1 MSNKY
6 NKAVVKS
13 RYERSS
19 HTAGLIGVLS
29 LALLLSATVLKAE
42 ENRALL
48 LELDGII
55 GPATS
60 DFLIR
65 GIRKAEEENA
75 SLLIIRMNTPGGLDT
90 SMREIIKHILASPV
104 PVVSYVSPAGSRA
117 ASAGTYMMYAS
128 HVAAMAPATNLGAA
142 TPVKLAPGGLGTP
155 KPPEAEDKDA
165 ADKDKK
171 DGTVAGGAME
181 KKIINDAVAYIR
193 GLAKL
198 YGRNAEW
205 AEKAVREGVSLTAED
220 ALNEGVIDLVAYD
233 VDDLLKQLDGRLVVV
248 DDKTRKLQTS
258 DIKIET
264 LEPDWRN
271 RLLAIITNPNVAYIL
286 MLLGIYGLFF
296 ELSNPGSIFP
306 GVIGGICILLALYA
320 FHVLPVDYAGV
331 ALILLGLGL
340 MVAELF
346 APSFGILGIG
356 GGVAFVIGSMILI
369 DTDIEAFRISLPLI
383 VVVAMVT
390 ALFVFSLVS
399 LAIKQRRKPV
409 VSGREEMIGSV
420 GEATAA
426 FEDVGQIRIHGELW
440 EAHSKGPV
448 NRGQRVKVYAMQGLT
463 LLVEPLANEE

>member
-1 MSNKY
+1 MKQTGQ
-6 NKAVVKS
+6 KLGFHA
-13 RYERSS
+13 
-19 HTAGLIGVLS
+19 AGVIGALS
-29 LALLLSATVLKAE
+29 LALLLTAVALKADE
-42 ENRALL
+42 GRALL

-65 GIRKAEEENA
+65 GIRKAEDDNDQ
-75 SLLIIRMNTPGGLDT
+75 LLIIRMNTPGGLDT

-142 TPVKLAPGGLGTP
+142 TPVKLTPGGLGTP
-155 KPPEAEDKDA
+155 KPSESKDEEE
-165 ADKDKK
+165 KDKK
-171 DGTVAGGAME
+171 DEAMEGGAME
-181 KKIINDAVAYIR
+181 RKIINDAVAYIR

-198 YGRNAEW
+198 HGRNAEW
-205 AEKAVREGVSLTAED
+205 AEKAVREGVSLTAEE
-220 ALNEGVIDLVAYD
+220 ALDKGVIDLVAKD
-233 VDDLLKQLDGRLVVV
+233 VDDLLKQLDGREVIV
-248 DDKTRKLQTS
+248 DDKKRTLKTVGMT
-258 DIKIET
+258 IET
-264 LEPDWRN
+264 LEPDLRN

-306 GVIGGICILLALYA
+306 GVVGGICILLALYA

-331 ALILLGLGL
+331 ALILLGIAL

-356 GGVAFVIGSMILI
+356 GAVAFVIGSMILI
-369 DTDIEAFRISLPLI
+369 DTEIEAFQISMPLI
-383 VVVAMVT
+383 IVVAIFT
-390 ALFVFSLVS
+390 TLFVFALVS
-399 LAIKQRRKPV
+399 LALKQRHKPV
-409 VSGREEMIGSV
+409 VSGKEQMIGSI

-426 FEDVGQIRIHGELW
+426 FDEVGQIRIHGELW
-440 EAHSKGPV
+440 EAHSKDPV
-448 NRGQRVKVYAMQGLT
+448 DQGQNVKVYDMQGLT
-463 LLVEPLANEE
+463 LLVEPLAKEE